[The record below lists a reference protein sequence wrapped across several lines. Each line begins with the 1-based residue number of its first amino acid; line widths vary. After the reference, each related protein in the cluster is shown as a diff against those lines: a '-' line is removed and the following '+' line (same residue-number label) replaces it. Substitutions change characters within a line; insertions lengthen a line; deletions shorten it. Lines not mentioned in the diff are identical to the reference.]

1 VYLLPRRQ
9 ATLAAGGTEIRGDM
23 VNCPD
28 IDAESISAFLQ
39 PLVQAGRLDFTAFA
53 RSNGRQTG
61 DASTCCLLRCRVGA
75 TNLPCGTEVIL
86 IEVVGTRFLRQM
98 VRVLV
103 ATAVREAAKR
113 AEMEM
118 HRPKPAGPGV
128 TTDSAGAADN
138 DELLRYAQLPNE
150 RPALSI
156 SEIRAATA
164 PPAPAVGLCFADV
177 GYE

>member
-1 VYLLPRRQ
+1 VYVLPRRQ
-9 ATLAAGGTEIRGDM
+9 VAKPDGLTEIRGDM
-23 VNCPD
+23 ANCPD
-28 IDAESISAFLQ
+28 INAESISAFLQ

-75 TNLPCGTEVIL
+75 TTLPCGIEVIV

-113 AEMEM
+113 AEAEM
-118 HRPKPAGPGV
+118 DPPKPADPAV
-128 TTDSAGAADN
+128 ITASACAADN

-164 PPAPAVGLCFADV
+164 PPAPAVGLCFASV
-177 GYE
+177 GYA